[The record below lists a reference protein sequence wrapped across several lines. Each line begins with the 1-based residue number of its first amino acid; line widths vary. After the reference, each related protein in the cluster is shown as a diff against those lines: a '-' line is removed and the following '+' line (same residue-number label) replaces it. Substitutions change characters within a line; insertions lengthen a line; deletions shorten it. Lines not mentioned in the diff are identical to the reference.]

1 MWTRV
6 LVVLSRLRAALLAAR
21 LDTDLR
27 DELRSHLDLLAED
40 QRGRGLTAA
49 EARRAV
55 SCRRGRVIRREAPG
69 RLPGR
74 AVGLLVGA
82 RSRRILKSISS
93 ESCAAR
99 SA

>member
-69 RLPGR
+69 QDPLASHGWR
-74 AVGLLVGA
+74 VGH
-82 RSRRILKSISS
+82 RQ
-93 ESCAAR
+93 
-99 SA
+99 